1 MTPDSM
7 DWEQEEVRNLQENHY
22 VIIDDEPCKIKSID
36 TSKPG
41 KHGEA
46 KARVE
51 AVGIFDNKKHDMLNP
66 VSAKVRTPIIDR
78 KKGQIVNM
86 GDGEVNIMDMDSYE
100 TFQLEVD
107 EETYEELEQGQ
118 EIRYLETMGRKKI
131 TRT

>member
-1 MTPDSM
+1 M

>member
-1 MTPDSM
+1 M
-7 DWEQEEVRNLQENHY
+7 DWEQQEVRDLKENHY
-22 VIIDDEPCKIKSID
+22 VIIDDEPCKIKNMD

-46 KARVE
+46 KARID
-51 AVGIFDNKKHDMLNP
+51 AVGVFDGKRHNMLNP

-78 KKGQIVNM
+78 RKGQVVNK

-100 TFQLEVD
+100 TFQIEID

-131 TRT
+131 TQT

>member
-1 MTPDSM
+1 LTLDSM

-22 VIIDDEPCKIKSID
+22 VIIDDEPCKIRNID

-86 GDGEVNIMDMDSYE
+86 ADGEVNIMDMDSYE

>member
-1 MTPDSM
+1 M

-22 VIIDDEPCKIKSID
+22 VIIDDEPCKIRNID

-86 GDGEVNIMDMDSYE
+86 ADGEVNIMDMDSYE